1 MRESAE
7 KARSPVL
14 ARADQ
19 KLSPFSRIAVVGSGA
34 VGGYYGARLAL
45 GGHDVHFLLRSDFE
59 QVRRRGLTI
68 RSGSQ
73 GEARLHPVSCH
84 ENTESIG
91 PVDLVIIALKAT
103 ANDSLPD
110 LIPPLLHDV
119 TALLTLQNGLGNE
132 EFLAHHFGAE
142 RVMGG
147 LCFVCLN
154 RTAPGEI
161 HHIDH
166 GLVSLGEYARAPQE
180 RTRALQAEW
189 QRCGVPCQLEEN
201 LLAARWRKLVWNVPF
216 NGLAIAAGGADVAR
230 ILADPDLFRRARTL
244 MAEILEA
251 ATAVGVSIPDEFAE
265 EMIAKTRTMGS
276 YRPSSLID
284 FECGREVEIEAIW
297 AEPLR
302 QAEAAGIRL
311 PELRRLL
318 AEIRQRCERS
328 AAD

>member
-7 KARSPVL
+7 KARSSML
-14 ARADQ
+14 ARASR
-19 KLSPFSRIAVVGSGA
+19 KMSPFSRIAVVGSGA
-34 VGGYYGARLAL
+34 VGSYYGARLAL

-68 RSGSQ
+68 RSELQ
-73 GEARLHPVSCH
+73 AEAHLHPVSCH
-84 ENTESIG
+84 ESTESIG

-103 ANDSLPD
+103 SNAALPD
-110 LIPPLLHDV
+110 LIPPLLHDR

-132 EFLAHHFGAE
+132 EFLAHHFGAG

-166 GLVSLGEYARAPQE
+166 GLVSLGEYSRHPQD

-189 QRCGVPCQLEEN
+189 QRCGAPCQLEEN

-216 NGLAIAAGGADVAR
+216 NGLAIAADGVDVAQ
-230 ILADPDLFRRARTL
+230 ILADPDLFRRAKAL

-251 ATAVGVSIPDEFAE
+251 AAAVGVCIPEEFAD
-265 EMIAKTRTMGS
+265 EMIAKSRTMGS

-284 FECGREVEIEAIW
+284 WQKGREVEIEAIW

-302 QAEAAGIRL
+302 QAEAAGKEL
-311 PELRRLL
+311 PELAKLL
-318 AEIRQRCERS
+318 EEIRQRCGSRV
-328 AAD
+328 AD